1 MEVKEIVKTLKGI
14 RPIELTNSD
23 FMDIVDIGEEF
34 IKLKKLS
41 KLISDILYF
50 DLINQ
55 ESTKDEITRDIFKNL
70 CRGNT
75 KCLIDYLE
83 DLPLIEDQDFTLEYI
98 NEDNTYSK
106 LVCSIVIGTFKGRD
120 KFDKP
125 EIVKDLK
132 KYIHIICRDLN
143 VKIFDIEVEA
153 ERVFLKLQLR
163 TTQSVD
169 YIVGQ
174 IKSKTNKAMKKT
186 HPEIVVPLW
195 NKNYFCTTKPR
206 KNETIRGF
214 VEKELEEELIYV

>member
-14 RPIELTNSD
+14 RPIELSNND
-23 FMDIVDIGEEF
+23 FVDVVDIGEEF

-41 KLISDILYF
+41 KLISDIIYF

-75 KCLIDYLE
+75 KYLIDYLE

-98 NEDNTYSK
+98 NENNTYSK
-106 LVCSIVIGTFKGRD
+106 LVCSIVIGTFKNRD

-132 KYIHIICRDLN
+132 KCIHIICRDLD
-143 VKIFDIEVEA
+143 VKVFDIEVEA

-169 YIVGQ
+169 YVVGQ

-195 NKNYFCTTKPR
+195 NKNYFCTTKVR
-206 KNETIRGF
+206 KNETIRSF